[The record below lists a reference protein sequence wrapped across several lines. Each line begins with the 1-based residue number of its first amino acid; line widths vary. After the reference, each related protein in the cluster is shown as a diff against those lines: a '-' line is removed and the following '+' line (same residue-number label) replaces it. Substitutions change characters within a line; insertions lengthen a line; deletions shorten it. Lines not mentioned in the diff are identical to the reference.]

1 MYLDHA
7 GTTLYAKSQID
18 AYHKDLS
25 SNLYGNP
32 HSPSPSSLQTTE
44 AIEQVRTQILSHF
57 GTDSDH
63 YDVIFTSGCTSAL
76 HLLSEAFPWTGG
88 SSCNQEKSKENNR
101 SRVNY
106 VRKNFRGLETTE
118 NASDVTSS
126 EAVPK
131 NVLSDDSSVSYGCSN
146 LLSSSASVFCY
157 LEDNH
162 TSVVGIREVAASRG
176 AQLFCVDEECIMEL
190 NKSKSPQ
197 FDFQH
202 DLAGSDNFGSPPQI
216 IYHLFAYPAQ
226 SNFNGRKYPLA
237 WVEDVPSRKA
247 GICGLGEIGGEWLVL
262 LDAAGFV
269 STSPL
274 NLSKTPA
281 HFVSLSFYKIFGFPT
296 GLGALLVR
304 QDIGHVLEKRYFG
317 GGTVVASISRKR
329 FQKHRPVLHER

>member
-88 SSCNQEKSKENNR
+88 SSCNQEKSKENNS
-101 SRVNY
+101 SRVSY
-106 VRKNFRGLETTE
+106 VSKNSHRLETTE

-126 EAVPK
+126 
-131 NVLSDDSSVSYGCSN
+131 
-146 LLSSSASVFCY
+146 ASIFCY

-162 TSVVGIREVAASRG
+162 TSVIGIREVAASRG
-176 AQLFCVDEECIMEL
+176 AQLVCVDEECIVEL

-197 FDFQH
+197 LDFQH

-274 NLSKTPA
+274 KLSKTPA